1 MPSFNYSTSL
11 FIGETTGGVAQP
23 VFFDTHTPIYNNK
36 PPCSLVTGSPG
47 SGKTFFGLTLAS
59 QSTILGKTTV
69 ILDPKGDFISLM
81 ELKDQLGEVSLMNL
95 AAMGAKGRAGLLD
108 PFYMV
113 EDPGEKLSLVLEV
126 IDLFVGGLSDDQA
139 TAVSPII
146 KDVIKSPNPSLSQV
160 VLELRS
166 VRDNKTARNLGSRLD
181 IIAQTAG
188 AKICFAPSG
197 NRKVIKLNRGVTI
210 ITLIGMDLPADA
222 DEAKNTNQGRLASGI
237 LFLVTNFIK
246 RMMHDDTSDSPKE
259 LIIDEAWS
267 ILASKQGAD
276 TIKSVALLGRS
287 KNLSLVLIT
296 QSPQH
301 LEHLDIENTISTRFA
316 FRTSNNEAL
325 AIAKDMNLPDEVGF
339 EKLLLEL
346 HNGECLM
353 QDWMGRYS
361 TVQISAWR
369 KDWQEAFK
377 TNPLDKLRKRQAE
390 RAQAQLTAS
399 A

>member
-1 MPSFNYSTSL
+1 
-11 FIGETTGGVAQP
+11 
-23 VFFDTHTPIYNNK
+23 
-36 PPCSLVTGSPG
+36 
-47 SGKTFFGLTLAS
+47 
-59 QSTILGKTTV
+59 
-69 ILDPKGDFISLM
+69 M